1 MTKNKTIVKLR
12 HINTTKCV
20 LEDLNDCIINNRPF
34 SIVRFGDAIFGIL
47 SALLAPGFIDS
58 GKWSKSKGRKLA
70 NTILGQ
76 LTIPTNKRI
85 QLCERM
91 VKSANNADYIDS
103 YDAYLLLNR
112 RRLGIIA
119 RNWKEIHEQVGIT
132 NESYCSCFV
141 HYFSIVDGEYN
152 LFDIMKDRRIFC
164 IGNSLQCLDK
174 LKQLSGATV
183 IDSYKI
189 PGRGRRNGHYKRHF
203 RKVMRLI
210 KRNATKYDLF
220 LIGAGFLGKIY
231 CDEVK
236 INGGRSFDAGR
247 LFNFWCGARSIDSAP
262 KRFLVMDKQKMLC
275 RRLRKHDSG
284 VW

>member
-1 MTKNKTIVKLR
+1 MTKNKTIVQLR
-12 HINTTKCV
+12 HIHTTQCI
-20 LEDLNDCIINNRPF
+20 LDDLNDCIINKKPF
-34 SIVRFGDAIFGIL
+34 SIIRFGDAIFGIL
-47 SALLAPGFIDS
+47 SALLAPGFIDA
-58 GKWSKSKGRKLA
+58 GKWSKSKGRKLS

-91 VKSANNADYIDS
+91 VKAANNADYIDS

-119 RNWKEIHEQVGIT
+119 RNWKSIHEQVGIT
-132 NESYCSCFV
+132 NTSYCSCFV

-152 LFDIMKDRRIFC
+152 LFDVMKGRKIFC
-164 IGNSLQCLDK
+164 IGNSIQCLEQV
-174 LKQLSGATV
+174 KQISGAEI
-183 IDSYKI
+183 IDNYKI
-189 PGRGRRNGHYKRHF
+189 PGRGRRNGHYKNHF

-236 INGGRSFDAGR
+236 ANGGRAFDAGR
-247 LFNFWCGARSIDSAP
+247 LFNFWCGGRTIDSSP
-262 KRFLVMDKQKMLC
+262 KRFLVMDKHKMLC
-275 RRLRKHDSG
+275 KRLRNHESG